1 MRPRRRSRPT
11 SRASVAFH
19 RALYKIRGQIDESK
33 VLEAAGTLGI
43 DVARMKIDM
52 RDAAIE
58 GMLERNIKLA
68 EVLRINGTPGFVVGD
83 EVRTG
88 AVDLSSLQALISKGR
103 DVRQSG
109 K

>member
-1 MRPRRRSRPT
+1 M
-11 SRASVAFH
+11 
-19 RALYKIRGQIDESK
+19 
-33 VLEAAGTLGI
+33 LEAAGTLGI